1 MKSAEEYKAIFY
13 RQLALD
19 YCCRPE
25 DILSGRNQFHVYRP
39 LEGRRQFRTGE
50 DCLLKAASV
59 RGRILITGRGYCGR
73 VQGKVRHDGRRMVH
87 GAACHEGTEPYAGTA
102 WL

>member
-25 DILSGRNQFHVYRP
+25 EILSGRNQFHVYRP
-39 LEGRRQFRTGE
+39 LEGRRQFWTGE

-59 RGRILITGRGYCGR
+59 RGSIGWETTPSGLRSLAPGVIVCSCR
-73 VQGKVRHDGRRMVH
+73 
-87 GAACHEGTEPYAGTA
+87 AARCFAA
-102 WL
+102 MFRCL

>member
-39 LEGRRQFRTGE
+39 LEGQDPDYGP
-50 DCLLKAASV
+50 
-59 RGRILITGRGYCGR
+59 GGYCGM
-73 VQGKVRHDGRRMVH
+73 VQGKVRHDGRRLVH
-87 GAACHEGTEPYAGTA
+87 GAACHEGAEPHAGTA

>member
-39 LEGRRQFRTGE
+39 LEGRRQFWTGE
-50 DCLLKAASV
+50 DCLLKGS
-59 RGRILITGRGYCGR
+59 
-73 VQGKVRHDGRRMVH
+73 
-87 GAACHEGTEPYAGTA
+87 
-102 WL
+102 